1 VTSLRTTDT
10 PEDASD
16 VVVSDHTGRFRLRTP
31 LLPLAINGAGD
42 MMAALFF
49 AHYLRSA
56 SAGEA
61 LSRATSSVF
70 GVLAR
75 TAKAG
80 SREILLVEAQ
90 EEFVTPSMQF
100 DAEPV

>member
-1 VTSLRTTDT
+1 
-10 PEDASD
+10 
-16 VVVSDHTGRFRLRTP
+16 
-31 LLPLAINGAGD
+31 

-49 AHYLRSA
+49 AHYLRST

-90 EEFVTPSMQF
+90 EEFVTPSTQF
-100 DAEPV
+100 DAERV